1 MHSLLVSEWHWVWAD
16 NIYLSRATRSLSR
29 LKDTFSQK
37 NLTSAECLQDAE
49 RREQHGGTAAAAP
62 DHEQTSSSD
71 LEHVEAADA
80 QESCAASSG
89 SDNDFD
95 KYLNELSGSD
105 EEEGKHAK
113 AESTSDDEEH
123 ASGEDDLDDYMRVL
137 ADEDKKSPQA
147 NK

>member
-1 MHSLLVSEWHWVWAD
+1 ML
-16 NIYLSRATRSLSR
+16 RAV
-29 LKDTFSQK
+29 D
-37 NLTSAECLQDAE
+37 CLQDAE
-49 RREQHGGTAAAAP
+49 GREQHFGSAAAAP

-113 AESTSDDEEH
+113 AGSTSDDEVH

-137 ADEDKKSPQA
+137 ADEDKKPPQA
-147 NK
+147 KK

>member
-1 MHSLLVSEWHWVWAD
+1 MRQSLLTAGIVTAV
-16 NIYLSRATRSLSR
+16 
-29 LKDTFSQK
+29 
-37 NLTSAECLQDAE
+37 ECLQDAE
-49 RREQHGGTAAAAP
+49 RMEQHGGSAAAAP

-71 LEHVEAADA
+71 LEHVEAADV

-105 EEEGKHAK
+105 EEEVKHTK
-113 AESTSDDEEH
+113 AEGTSDEEEH

-137 ADEDKKSPQA
+137 ADEDKKPLQA
-147 NK
+147 SK